1 MQEYSWLDIKFY
13 CILLEQDW
21 QIGGEDRWW
30 GAMILGEDFVNCGCR
45 EVFVRLQ
52 YGTDDSTSPST
63 KASTFDL
70 PLSIW
75 CPPILVSRLVL
86 LICWANFFGVVRSS
100 GVRRAISFFSC
111 HICSRRQLRA
121 AAAGLFLFLFC
132 TADRLTLET
141 FSSQGLHID
150 AEGAATEG
158 VGAGNS
164 FPQSRSKGEVVT
176 RLSLVSSISFSSQ
189 AKIYFFVQI

>member
-1 MQEYSWLDIKFY
+1 MEELQHMHTQMPNWWLKLDDWWFGFDTFITILKLWNICTVASEQLTKMQEYSWLDIKFY

-30 GAMILGEDFVNCGCR
+30 GVMILGEDFVNCGCR

-63 KASTFDL
+63 KASTFDP

-75 CPPILVSRLVL
+75 CPSILVSRLVL

-100 GVRRAISFFSC
+100 SVSRAISFFSC
-111 HICSRRQLRA
+111 HISNRRQLIKI
-121 AAAGLFLFLFC
+121 GG
-132 TADRLTLET
+132 TK
-141 FSSQGLHID
+141 SQILI
-150 AEGAATEG
+150 
-158 VGAGNS
+158 
-164 FPQSRSKGEVVT
+164 
-176 RLSLVSSISFSSQ
+176 
-189 AKIYFFVQI
+189 

>member
-30 GAMILGEDFVNCGCR
+30 GVMILGEDFVNCGCR

-63 KASTFDL
+63 KASTFDP

-75 CPPILVSRLVL
+75 CPSILVSRLVL

-100 GVRRAISFFSC
+100 SVSRAISFFSC

-141 FSSQGLHID
+141 FSSHYPSQCMAKQYG
-150 AEGAATEG
+150 
-158 VGAGNS
+158 S
-164 FPQSRSKGEVVT
+164 VVCCEFST
-176 RLSLVSSISFSSQ
+176 IYPDMCGSLDGRYLWMQ
-189 AKIYFFVQI
+189 TW